1 MSLSLS
7 LSFFLRL
14 YSFIHITDQKR
25 LFSFRREGLH
35 FQHLGLRFFPCIGA
49 LRGFFRS
56 VAARSAPLIKPSKE
70 SVAFQARTFQLNGR
84 NYGVC
89 VIKAAVSFPADRRI
103 GLPNPA
109 WNKPDTPWPS
119 QLKEVC
125 KVNAAVRVEFDCC
138 SNSPFLE
145 RIRLHWTSD

>member
-7 LSFFLRL
+7 LILPSIVFFHPHNRSKEIILFQAWR
-14 YSFIHITDQKR
+14 ITLSTPR
-25 LFSFRREGLH
+25 FAIFSMY
-35 FQHLGLRFFPCIGA
+35 

-56 VAARSAPLIKPSKE
+56 VAARSALLIKPSKE

-125 KVNAAVRVEFDCC
+125 KVEAAVRVEFDCC